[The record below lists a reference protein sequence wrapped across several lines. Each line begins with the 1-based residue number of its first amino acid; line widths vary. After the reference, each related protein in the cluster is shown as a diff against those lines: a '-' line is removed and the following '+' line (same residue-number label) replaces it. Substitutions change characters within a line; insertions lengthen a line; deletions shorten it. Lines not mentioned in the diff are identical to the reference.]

1 MPLKRDV
8 ADRRYFTV
16 TEADALLPRLTTL
29 LDQLRAARKAI
40 RAARAD
46 LLPVLEAAVG
56 NGGSRKAG
64 DLLPEFQRMEEAL
77 LAIREIGCE
86 LKDIDL
92 GLLDFPALRE
102 NHEVYLCWRYGE
114 DRIRYWHQMDEGFA
128 GRQPL

>member
-1 MPLKRDV
+1 M

-77 LAIREIGCE
+77 LAIQEIGCE

-114 DRIRYWHQMDEGFA
+114 DRIRYWHGMDEGFA

>member
-1 MPLKRDV
+1 V

-64 DLLPEFQRMEEAL
+64 DLLPEFQRMEGAL

-92 GLLDFPALRE
+92 GLLDFPSLRE
-102 NHEVYLCWRYGE
+102 NHEVCLCWRYGE
-114 DRIRYWHQMDEGFA
+114 DRIRYWHDMDEGFA

>member
-1 MPLKRDV
+1 MPLRRDV

-16 TEADALLPRLTTL
+16 TEADALLPRLTIL

-64 DLLPEFQRMEEAL
+64 DLLPEFRRMEEAL
-77 LAIREIGCE
+77 LRIREIGCE
-86 LKDIDL
+86 LKDIDQ
-92 GLLDFPALRE
+92 GLLDFPALVE
-102 NHEVYLCWRYGE
+102 NHEIYLCWRYGE
-114 DRIRYWHQMDEGFA
+114 DRIRYWHEMDEGFA

>member
-1 MPLKRDV
+1 M

-114 DRIRYWHQMDEGFA
+114 DRIRYWHGMDEGFA

>member
-1 MPLKRDV
+1 MPLRRDV

-16 TEADALLPRLTTL
+16 TEADALLPRLTIL

-64 DLLPEFQRMEEAL
+64 DLLPEFRRMEEAL

-86 LKDIDL
+86 LKDIDQ
-92 GLLDFPALRE
+92 GLLDFPALVE
-102 NHEVYLCWRYGE
+102 NHEIYLCWRYGE
-114 DRIRYWHQMDEGFA
+114 DRIRYWHEMDEGFA

>member
-1 MPLKRDV
+1 M

-16 TEADALLPRLTTL
+16 TEAEALLPRLTTL

-64 DLLPEFQRMEEAL
+64 DLLPEFRRMEEAM

-114 DRIRYWHQMDEGFA
+114 DRIRFWHEMDEGFA

>member
-1 MPLKRDV
+1 MAP
-8 ADRRYFTV
+8 RRYFTV
-16 TEADALLPRLTTL
+16 TEADALLPWLTTL
-29 LDQLRAARKAI
+29 IDQLRAARQTI

-64 DLLPEFQRMEEAL
+64 DLLPAFQRMEEAF
-77 LAIREIGCE
+77 LAIRETGCE

-92 GLLDFPALRE
+92 GLLDFPALRDG
-102 NHEVYLCWRYGE
+102 HEFYLCWRYGE
-114 DRIRYWHQMDEGFA
+114 DRIRYWHEINEGFA

>member
-1 MPLKRDV
+1 M

-114 DRIRYWHQMDEGFA
+114 DRIRYWHGLDEGFA

>member
-1 MPLKRDV
+1 MPLRRDV

-64 DLLPEFQRMEEAL
+64 DLLPEFRRMEEAL
-77 LAIREIGCE
+77 LAIQEIGCE

-102 NHEVYLCWRYGE
+102 NHEVNLCWRYGE
-114 DRIRYWHQMDEGFA
+114 DRIRYWHGMDEGFA

>member
-1 MPLKRDV
+1 M

-77 LAIREIGCE
+77 LAIREIGCD

-114 DRIRYWHQMDEGFA
+114 DRIRYWHEMDEGFT

>member
-1 MPLKRDV
+1 M

-16 TEADALLPRLTTL
+16 TEADALLPRLTIL

-64 DLLPEFQRMEEAL
+64 DLLPEFRRMEEAL

-86 LKDIDL
+86 LKDIDQ
-92 GLLDFPALRE
+92 GLLDFPALVE
-102 NHEVYLCWRYGE
+102 NHEIYLCWRYGE
-114 DRIRYWHQMDEGFA
+114 DRIRYWHEMDEGFA

>member
-1 MPLKRDV
+1 MPLSRDL

-46 LLPVLEAAVG
+46 LLPVLEAAAG

-64 DLLPEFQRMEEAL
+64 DLLPEFRRMEEAM

-114 DRIRYWHQMDEGFA
+114 DRIRYWHEMDEGFA